1 LSKPIAMRL
10 AATLGLFA
18 FMAGPASAQNPD
30 LTTNPENT
38 GRAAT
43 ATRAAETDSDLR
55 EYQVAKS
62 ARVSLAQAVST
73 AESGGG
79 RKGGRAIDADFG
91 KAGGGNP
98 SNYAIKVVYPDGRL
112 IEYAIDADSGEP
124 YRAEDQPVERYFT
137 RLKASDFRN
146 SKTSLKDAIEL
157 AERTAKG
164 GKAYEAE
171 VGREGDAVEYRI
183 KVALLDREVV
193 IEIGADGTAKG
204 G

>member
-1 LSKPIAMRL
+1 MSNSIAIRL
-10 AATLGLFA
+10 AAILGLFGY
-18 FMAGPASAQNPD
+18 MAEPASAQNPD

-62 ARVSLAQAVST
+62 ARISLAQAIAT

-79 RKGGRAIDADFG
+79 REGGRAIDADFG

-98 SNYAIKVVYPDGRL
+98 SHYAIKVVYPDGKL
-112 IEYAIDADSGEP
+112 IEYDIDADSGKP
-124 YRAEDQPVERYFT
+124 YRAEDRPVERYFT

-146 SKTSLKDAIEL
+146 SKTSLKDAIAL
-157 AERTAKG
+157 AERMAKG

-171 VGREGDAVEYRI
+171 VGREGDAVEYKI
-183 KVALLDREVV
+183 KVALLDREQV

-204 G
+204 P